1 MWMKG
6 DEWMWTTGCSW
17 KREKKLVGQSLP
29 VGVGWAWNGAW
40 PVRGMLPNAEE
51 LGLLP
56 KASKLAKAPWEGVW
70 PIGERNIK
78 VMYITCI
85 LIYII
90 HTNSKSQGH
99 WMGHLP
105 FHRVLVRG
113 RWQGPGA
120 ESQTHM
126 GDRGSQTPPSSLP
139 TTLHRKA
146 LVLLSRLSLGR
157 IV

>member
-1 MWMKG
+1 MKG

-70 PIGERNIK
+70 PPKAGNAAKAGTAWGAAKGSPPMSASR
-78 VMYITCI
+78 
-85 LIYII
+85 
-90 HTNSKSQGH
+90 S
-99 WMGHLP
+99 
-105 FHRVLVRG
+105 VLAFLTEEWG
-113 RWQGPGA
+113 GG
-120 ESQTHM
+120 
-126 GDRGSQTPPSSLP
+126 
-139 TTLHRKA
+139 
-146 LVLLSRLSLGR
+146 
-157 IV
+157 